1 MMPKSA
7 EASMVKI
14 LKEDGEEMVV
24 EQMVLTSAI
33 NVQAENLLKLIEPY
47 NFPLKNPKTP
57 KEMECLGFGLSEM
70 VVEFRKG
77 YMELGCTYKIVKEPR
92 DPKVCQ

>member
-33 NVQAENLLKLIEPY
+33 NV
-47 NFPLKNPKTP
+47 
-57 KEMECLGFGLSEM
+57 
-70 VVEFRKG
+70 
-77 YMELGCTYKIVKEPR
+77 
-92 DPKVCQ
+92 